1 MKEDLEC
8 LLYPGKDWV
17 PPRDGVTDII
27 IRGQV
32 QRELKSIQR
41 QTNKTF
47 CFVTHDQDEAL
58 TMSDRIIVMNMG
70 KVEQDGSPEEL
81 YFKPASRFVA
91 DFIGE
96 TNFLSGR
103 LLGQE
108 NDVVKME
115 WFGHTLQGY
124 STGNRPTNDSQIT
137 ASIRLER
144 LEFHQRCPNR
154 VNQVRGKLVNRT
166 FLGSRMVIDFHV
178 EGTPDEKLRA
188 FVDPDLGK
196 SIGENLIWAT
206 WKPESMAILR
216 D

>member
-1 MKEDLEC
+1 MDAKL
-8 LLYPGKDWV
+8 
-17 PPRDGVTDII
+17 
-27 IRGQV
+27 RGQV

-47 CFVTHDQDEAL
+47 CYVTHDQNEAI
-58 TMSDRIIVMNMG
+58 TKSDRIIVMNMG

-96 TNFLSGR
+96 TNFLSGKFIS
-103 LLGQE
+103 QE
-108 NDVVKME
+108 NALIKKE
-115 WFGHTLQGY
+115 WFGHTIQGY

-144 LEFHQRCPNR
+144 LEFRLRCPDR
-154 VNQVRGKLVNRT
+154 VNQVRKKLVNRT
-166 FLGSRMVIDFHV
+166 LLCSRTLVDFHV
-178 EGTPDEKLRA
+178 EGILDEKLRT
-188 FVDPDLGK
+188 FIDPDLGK

-216 D
+216 ETSCDSNEKISIEIKI

>member
-1 MKEDLEC
+1 MDRQKFDNLGLDGLGSRLKEDLGC

-108 NDVVKME
+108 NDVVRNTTTCRTRRRIK
-115 WFGHTLQGY
+115 
-124 STGNRPTNDSQIT
+124 STR
-137 ASIRLER
+137 RR
-144 LEFHQRCPNR
+144 F
-154 VNQVRGKLVNRT
+154 
-166 FLGSRMVIDFHV
+166 
-178 EGTPDEKLRA
+178 
-188 FVDPDLGK
+188 
-196 SIGENLIWAT
+196 
-206 WKPESMAILR
+206 MAR
-216 D
+216 RRS

>member
-1 MKEDLEC
+1 MIL
-8 LLYPGKDWV
+8 
-17 PPRDGVTDII
+17 I
-27 IRGQV
+27 
-32 QRELKSIQR
+32 
-41 QTNKTF
+41 
-47 CFVTHDQDEAL
+47 
-58 TMSDRIIVMNMG
+58 
-70 KVEQDGSPEEL
+70 
-81 YFKPASRFVA
+81 
-91 DFIGE
+91 
-96 TNFLSGR
+96 
-103 LLGQE
+103 
-108 NDVVKME
+108 KME
-115 WFGHTLQGY
+115 WFGHTIQGY

-144 LEFHQRCPNR
+144 LAFCLRCPDR